1 MLSFLRHIDEL
12 LRGQRT
18 REALLHDDRAAL
30 PLRVFVPAGLA
41 LGLAYGFFMG
51 WYAIGLGKEWAIKQA
66 VATTIKLPA
75 VFLLTLV
82 ITFPS
87 LYVFNALVGCR
98 LRFGTTLRLL
108 VAAIVVNLAVAASLG
123 PILGFFTLSTTS
135 YPFMILLN
143 VVLLAVGGCIG
154 LGFLLRTLRRLAIA
168 GSMDD
173 LPPPP
178 VPPQPE
184 SEQAGPLGTQSASA
198 SEYAQAVAQR
208 QTIIQERITAANTIF
223 RIWVVLYGLVGMQ
236 MGWILRPFIGHPD
249 MPFELVRS
257 RYGNVFGGIWNAVRR
272 LFDM

>member
-1 MLSFLRHIDEL
+1 MLSFFRHIDEL
-12 LRGQRT
+12 LRGRRT
-18 REALLHDDRAAL
+18 GEALLHEDRAAL

-66 VATTIKLPA
+66 VATTLKLPA

-82 ITFPS
+82 VTFPS

-143 VVLLAVGGCIG
+143 VVLLGVGGSIG

-168 GSMDD
+168 GSTDD

-178 VPPQPE
+178 TPPEPE
-184 SEQAGPLGTQSASA
+184 EPGALGTQPASA
-198 SEYAQAVAQR
+198 GAYAQALAHR
-208 QTIIQERITAANTIF
+208 QTIMQERVSAANVIF

-249 MPFELVRS
+249 MPFELLRS
-257 RYGNVFGGIWNAVRR
+257 RYGNVFGGIWNALRR
-272 LFDM
+272 LFEM